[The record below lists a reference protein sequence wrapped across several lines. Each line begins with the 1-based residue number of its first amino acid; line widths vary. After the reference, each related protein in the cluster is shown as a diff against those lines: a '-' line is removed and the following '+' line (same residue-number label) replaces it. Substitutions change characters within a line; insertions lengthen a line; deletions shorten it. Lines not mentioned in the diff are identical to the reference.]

1 MTSTFP
7 DDARDTSSTA
17 SLAPGSGRV
26 LENASPVGAWNAL
39 LLKGFAFTAGALVLA
54 AIGSFSARKG
64 PAPPGSAHQ
73 EAALLNVGGSEWLAG
88 AATVPP
94 SSPTVALAAP
104 TPSQAMAPASHKV
117 VLNTADLAELRRLPG
132 IGQRRAEMILE
143 LRDKLHGFKKLTD
156 LLRVK
161 GIGPKGLR
169 RMLPMLVLNP
179 EPLPAASTAKAA
191 GGSSVPP

>member
-1 MTSTFP
+1 
-7 DDARDTSSTA
+7 
-17 SLAPGSGRV
+17 
-26 LENASPVGAWNAL
+26 
-39 LLKGFAFTAGALVLA
+39 
-54 AIGSFSARKG
+54 
-64 PAPPGSAHQ
+64 
-73 EAALLNVGGSEWLAG
+73 
-88 AATVPP
+88 
-94 SSPTVALAAP
+94 
-104 TPSQAMAPASHKV
+104 
-117 VLNTADLAELRRLPG
+117 
-132 IGQRRAEMILE
+132 MILE